1 MIRPTVRPHP
11 PIAAQWAP
19 PSPHGRREGSPEHLA
34 RREREGPAPK
44 AGEGEGLRCF
54 RPKRDRSALTLA
66 GILLCAA
73 PSLVFAQDAPPAPSP
88 APVQVEALSQLD
100 FFSTGRD
107 AGLGEDVWKGSSADI
122 ARAVIPTLASKP
134 LSPAAASLARRLLAQ
149 TSIAPQG
156 AGADLELAVA
166 RARALLALG
175 DADDAFLIM
184 DRTPGVAEHAD
195 LSQLAADAALIGEQ
209 DDRAC
214 AVADNLTDGRDGL
227 YWLRLRAFCLARAG
241 RTDEAQL
248 SFNLAGSVNKDPVV
262 GRLLGAF
269 IAGGGD
275 PGPASLRT
283 GLDYALSR
291 ALKLDLAPA
300 MAAASPAISRNLALA
315 SASPSLPEPSG
326 QDAAAPTSPVQSAV
340 RDAVR
345 TLAAGNAD
353 AAVLRALVALGAKET
368 NPKSRARAQAA
379 AAFLASLGRGLSGP
393 ERAELAGFELGRAEA
408 SPARLLALAVAADM
422 GLKGETALLA
432 LRIAQVGGA
441 AGPGPADRC
450 SVIRALDRAG
460 LKDDARAF
468 AVEGLLALAEP
479 G

>member
-1 MIRPTVRPHP
+1 MIRPFVYL
-11 PIAAQWAP
+11 
-19 PSPHGRREGSPEHLA
+19 LA
-34 RREREGPAPK
+34 
-44 AGEGEGLRCF
+44 
-54 RPKRDRSALTLA
+54 LA
-66 GILLCAA
+66 GLLVFAA
-73 PSLVFAQDAPPAPSP
+73 PGSAFAQDAPPAPTP
-88 APVQVEALSQLD
+88 PPVQVEALSQLD

-107 AGLGEDVWKGSSADI
+107 AGLGDDVWKGSSANI

-149 TSIAPQG
+149 TATAPRG

-175 DADDAFLIM
+175 DADDASLIM
-184 DRTPGVAEHAD
+184 DRTPGVADHAD
-195 LSQLAADAALIGEQ
+195 LSQLAADAALVGEQ
-209 DDRAC
+209 DDKAC
-214 AVADNLTDGRDGL
+214 AVADNLADGRDGL

-248 SFNLAGSVNKDPVV
+248 SFNLAGAVNKDPVV

-269 IAGGGD
+269 VAGGGD

-291 ALKLDLAPA
+291 ALKLDLTGA
-300 MAAASPAISRNLALA
+300 MANASPAISRNLALA
-315 SASPSLPEPSG
+315 GGSPTLPDLSA
-326 QDAAAPTSPVQSAV
+326 QDAAAPAGPVQSAI

-345 TLAAGNAD
+345 ILAAGRSD
-353 AAVLRALVALGAKET
+353 PAVLQGLVALGAKES
-368 NPKSRARAQAA
+368 NPKTRARAQAA
-379 AAFLASLGRGLSGP
+379 AALVASLGGGLNGL
-393 ERAELAGFELGRAEA
+393 ERAQFAGFELGRAEA
-408 SPARLLALAVAADM
+408 SPARLMVLAVAADM

-432 LRIAQVGGA
+432 LRVAQVGGA

-450 SVIRALDRAG
+450 WIIRALDRAG

-468 AVEGLLALAEP
+468 AIEGLLALEP
-479 G
+479 SPVGLSQSDRDKKALNQEVGALPDRQTAYTLARSALGGPG